1 MAKRNGLYTFELKLE
16 SLERRLWKKGR
27 KVIRKEGKL
36 LVKWLFFYIPDSMG
50 DAILHIVDVLCLVY
64 IALRLAGGM

>member
-36 LVKWLFFYIPDSMG
+36 LVKWLFFYIPDSME